1 MGVPVSCLHYLLCV
15 SERLDGEAELLTAS
29 PTIQTSG
36 IQGIPLVTPEGLWG
50 VDQLTLVREVA
61 TEP

>member
-1 MGVPVSCLHYLLCV
+1 MGKQSSSLP
-15 SERLDGEAELLTAS
+15 
-29 PTIQTSG
+29 PPPIQTSG